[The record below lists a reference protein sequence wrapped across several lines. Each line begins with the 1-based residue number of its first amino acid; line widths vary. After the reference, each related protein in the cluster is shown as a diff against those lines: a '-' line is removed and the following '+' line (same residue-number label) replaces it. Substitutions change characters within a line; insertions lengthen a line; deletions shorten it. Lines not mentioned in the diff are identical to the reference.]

1 MNIIL
6 LEKIKKLGN
15 IGEEVT
21 VKSGYARN
29 FLVPNN
35 KALYAT
41 PENRKYFEDKKTEIN
56 TQNENLIRDAKEK
69 LKKLSGQEVILIRA
83 ASDTGQL
90 FGSVSTKDIV
100 NYLAKKNISIL
111 KSEIDLNKS
120 VKTLTYE
127 KVTVNL
133 HPEVSC
139 EIILNV
145 ARSSEEAS
153 KQKQIGQ
160 AVTSNSDKEDVKK
173 EANEEL
179 PEKNEPS
186 TEKQKKIGKDVTSIS
201 DKEDAKKEV
210 KEELPE
216 KNEPS
221 TEKQKKNG
229 KDITSNSDKDDVKK
243 EVNEEL
249 SEQDGPTTDK

>member
-15 IGEEVT
+15 IGDEVT

-41 PENRKYFEDKKTEIN
+41 PENRKYFEEKKTEIN
-56 TQNENLIRDAKEK
+56 TQNENLIKDAKEK

-100 NYLAKKNISIL
+100 NNLAEKNISIS
-111 KSEIDLNKS
+111 KNEIDLNKS
-120 VKTLTYE
+120 IKNLTYE
-127 KVTVNL
+127 KVNVNL

-153 KQKQIGQ
+153 KQKQIGK
-160 AVTSNSDKEDVKK
+160 AVTSNSETED
-173 EANEEL
+173 
-179 PEKNEPS
+179 
-186 TEKQKKIGKDVTSIS
+186 I
-201 DKEDAKKEV
+201 
-210 KEELPE
+210 
-216 KNEPS
+216 
-221 TEKQKKNG
+221 
-229 KDITSNSDKDDVKK
+229 KK
-243 EVNEEL
+243 EVNEKL
-249 SEQDGPTTDK
+249 SEENEPITDKQKQIVEAVTSNSETEDIKKEVNEKLSEENEPITGKQKS

>member
-15 IGEEVT
+15 IGDEVT

-41 PENRKYFEDKKTEIN
+41 LENKKYFEEKKNEIN
-56 TQNENLIRDAKEK
+56 SHNENLIKKAEEK
-69 LKKLSGQEVILIRA
+69 LKQLSGEEVILIRA

-100 NYLAKKNISIL
+100 NSLAEKNISIS
-111 KSEIDLNKS
+111 KNEIDLNKS
-120 VKTLTYE
+120 IKYLTFE
-127 KVTVNL
+127 KVTINL

-139 EIILNV
+139 EITLNV

-153 KQKQIGQ
+153 KQKQLGKAI
-160 AVTSNSDKEDVKK
+160 TSNSENED
-173 EANEEL
+173 N
-179 PEKNEPS
+179 KNESSKKDTSEEPL
-186 TEKQKKIGKDVTSIS
+186 TQNEILTNEKKDIKINADDLKDIDKNTNVS
-201 DKEDAKKEV
+201 DIPTDKKEV
-210 KEELPE
+210 K
-216 KNEPS
+216 
-221 TEKQKKNG
+221 
-229 KDITSNSDKDDVKK
+229 D
-243 EVNEEL
+243 
-249 SEQDGPTTDK
+249 TDTDN

>member
-15 IGEEVT
+15 IGDEVS

-41 PENRKYFEDKKTEIN
+41 PENRKYFEEKKTEIN
-56 TQNENLIRDAKEK
+56 SQNENLIKDAGEK
-69 LKKLSGQEVILIRA
+69 LKKLAGQEVVLLRA
-83 ASDTGQL
+83 ASDAGQL

-100 NYLAKKNISIL
+100 NSLTEKNISIL
-111 KSEIDLNKS
+111 KNEIDLNKS
-120 VKTLTYE
+120 IKNLTYE

-145 ARSSEEAS
+145 ARSLEEAS
-153 KQKQIGQ
+153 KQKQIGK
-160 AVTSNSDKEDVKK
+160 AVTSNAENED
-173 EANEEL
+173 L
-179 PEKNEPS
+179 
-186 TEKQKKIGKDVTSIS
+186 
-201 DKEDAKKEV
+201 
-210 KEELPE
+210 KEEV
-216 KNEPS
+216 
-221 TEKQKKNG
+221 
-229 KDITSNSDKDDVKK
+229 I
-243 EVNEEL
+243 EEL
-249 SEQDGPTTDK
+249 SEQKEPKSDEKKVESSQTDDLNIEEVEIEETKKSSEQN

>member
-15 IGEEVT
+15 IGDEVT

-41 PENRKYFEDKKTEIN
+41 PENRKYFEEKKTDIKNKNDKLFKE
-56 TQNENLIRDAKEK
+56 AKER
-69 LKKLSGQEVILIRA
+69 LNKLSGQEVILIRA

-90 FGSVSTKDIV
+90 FGSVNTKDIV
-100 NYLAKKNISIL
+100 NSLAEKNVSIL
-111 KSEIDLNKS
+111 KNEIDLNKS
-120 VKTLTYE
+120 IKNLTYE
-127 KVTVNL
+127 KVIINL

-153 KQKQIGQ
+153 KQKQLGK
-160 AVTSNSDKEDVKK
+160 AVTSNYD
-173 EANEEL
+173 NEEDKTL
-179 PEKNEPS
+179 ETKES
-186 TEKQKKIGKDVTSIS
+186 TEKSEIS
-201 DKEDAKKEV
+201 
-210 KEELPE
+210 
-216 KNEPS
+216 
-221 TEKQKKNG
+221 
-229 KDITSNSDKDDVKK
+229 KDDEKDK
-243 EVNEEL
+243 MDQTDDLSNEDNKIET
-249 SEQDGPTTDK
+249 SEESTKTNNVEDSAI

>member
-6 LEKIKKLGN
+6 LEKIKKLGD
-15 IGEEVT
+15 IGDEVT

-41 PENRKYFEDKKTEIN
+41 PENRKFFEEKKTDIKN
-56 TQNENLIRDAKEK
+56 QNEKLFKEAKER
-69 LKKLSGQEVILIRA
+69 LSKLSGQEVVLIRA

-100 NYLAKKNISIL
+100 NSLAEKNIQIL
-111 KSEIDLNKS
+111 KNEIDLNKS
-120 VKTLTYE
+120 IKNLTYE
-127 KVTVNL
+127 KVTINL

-153 KQKQIGQ
+153 KQKQLGR
-160 AVTSNSDKEDVKK
+160 AVTSNYENEDDKTTT
-173 EANEEL
+173 NEQL
-179 PEKNEPS
+179 GLKNEKS
-186 TEKQKKIGKDVTSIS
+186 KDTINDKINENDNLNNKDDKIKES
-201 DKEDAKKEV
+201 DQII
-210 KEELPE
+210 P
-216 KNEPS
+216 
-221 TEKQKKNG
+221 KKNV
-229 KDITSNSDKDDVKK
+229 KDDEDKD
-243 EVNEEL
+243 
-249 SEQDGPTTDK
+249 

>member
-15 IGEEVT
+15 IGDEVT

-41 PENRKYFEDKKTEIN
+41 PENRKYFEEKKTEIKS
-56 TQNENLIRDAKEK
+56 QNETLIKKAKEK
-69 LKKLSGQEVILIRA
+69 LKKLSEQEVILIRA

-100 NYLAKKNISIL
+100 NSLAEKGISIL
-111 KSEIDLNKS
+111 KNEIDLNKS
-120 VKTLTYE
+120 IKYLTFE
-127 KVTVNL
+127 KVTINL

-139 EIILNV
+139 EITLNV

-153 KQKQIGQ
+153 KQKQ
-160 AVTSNSDKEDVKK
+160 
-173 EANEEL
+173 L
-179 PEKNEPS
+179 
-186 TEKQKKIGKDVTSIS
+186 GK
-201 DKEDAKKEV
+201 A
-210 KEELPE
+210 
-216 KNEPS
+216 
-221 TEKQKKNG
+221 
-229 KDITSNSDKDDVKK
+229 ITSNSENEDNKNEGSKTDSSEEPSTQNEMLTDEKKDIKTKADDLKGIDENTNESDTPKNMK
-243 EVNEEL
+243 EFKDTEIDN
-249 SEQDGPTTDK
+249 

>member
-15 IGEEVT
+15 IGDEVT

-41 PENRKYFEDKKTEIN
+41 PENRKYFEEKKTEIKS
-56 TQNENLIRDAKEK
+56 QNETLIKKAKEK
-69 LKKLSGQEVILIRA
+69 LKKLSEQEVILIRA

-100 NYLAKKNISIL
+100 NSLAEKNISIL
-111 KSEIDLNKS
+111 KNEIDLNKS
-120 VKTLTYE
+120 IKYLTFE
-127 KVTVNL
+127 KVTINL

-139 EIILNV
+139 EITLNV

-153 KQKQIGQ
+153 KQKQLGKAI
-160 AVTSNSDKEDVKK
+160 TSNSENEDNK
-173 EANEEL
+173 NEVSKTDTSE
-179 PEKNEPS
+179 EPS
-186 TEKQKKIGKDVTSIS
+186 TQNEMLTDEKKDIKTNADDLKGIDKNTNES
-201 DKEDAKKEV
+201 DTPKNKKEV
-210 KEELPE
+210 KD
-216 KNEPS
+216 
-221 TEKQKKNG
+221 TEIDN
-229 KDITSNSDKDDVKK
+229 
-243 EVNEEL
+243 
-249 SEQDGPTTDK
+249 

>member
-15 IGEEVT
+15 IGDEVT

-41 PENRKYFEDKKTEIN
+41 PENRKYFEEKKTEIKS
-56 TQNENLIRDAKEK
+56 QNENLIKKAKEK
-69 LKKLSGQEVILIRA
+69 LKKLSEQEVVLIRA

-100 NYLAKKNISIL
+100 NNLAEKNIPIL
-111 KSEIDLNKS
+111 KNEIDLNKS
-120 VKTLTYE
+120 IKYLTFE
-127 KVTVNL
+127 KVTINL

-139 EIILNV
+139 EITLNV

-153 KQKQIGQ
+153 KQKQLGKAITGNSENEGSKTD
-160 AVTSNSDKEDVKK
+160 TSE
-173 EANEEL
+173 
-179 PEKNEPS
+179 EPS
-186 TEKQKKIGKDVTSIS
+186 TQNEMLTDEKKDIKTTADELKDIDENTNAS
-201 DKEDAKKEV
+201 DAPTNKKEV
-210 KEELPE
+210 KD
-216 KNEPS
+216 
-221 TEKQKKNG
+221 TEIDN
-229 KDITSNSDKDDVKK
+229 
-243 EVNEEL
+243 
-249 SEQDGPTTDK
+249 